1 MKRIL
6 LVLCLVCSPLIAADA
21 KITSLQKLHRLST
34 TDHPVSRQYNYSG
47 RIFMGH
53 KASGRNRSRH
63 AHTRDREVTVPAI
76 LAAAEIEFATHG
88 FTAARTESIA
98 ARANVVKGMIFHY
111 FKNKEG
117 LFEAVLK
124 RAYQPVSEA
133 LDKSLDK
140 NLSATDA
147 LLTFVD
153 RLLTA
158 MAENPL
164 WPSIFMLESIQGGGE
179 HFRKLGMPSL
189 YDRIETLLKKGIA
202 AGEFR
207 KMDPWHGAI
216 NIIGLCG
223 FYFCAAGNMSQ
234 ADKGRNPLDRPSLK
248 RHATEV
254 LAFVSKGVTA
264 KS

>member
-1 MKRIL
+1 MRYVASSGNK
-6 LVLCLVCSPLIAADA
+6 
-21 KITSLQKLHRLST
+21 LQRA
-34 TDHPVSRQYNYSG
+34 Q
-47 RIFMGH
+47 
-53 KASGRNRSRH
+53 
-63 AHTRDREVTVPAI
+63 TRDREITLPAI

-117 LFEAVLK
+117 LFAAVLEQ
-124 RAYQPVSEA
+124 AYLPFSEA
-133 LDKSLDK
+133 LDQSVDE

-147 LLTFVD
+147 LLTFID
-153 RLLTA
+153 RLLAA
-158 MAENPL
+158 MAEKPL
-164 WPSIFMLESIQGGGE
+164 SPAIFVLESIQGRGE

-189 YDRIETLLKKGIA
+189 YSRVESLLKRGIA

-223 FYFCAAGNMSQ
+223 FYYCAAGNISQ
-234 ADKGRNPLDRPSLK
+234 TDKGRDPLNRASIK
-248 RHATEV
+248 RHAAEV
-254 LAFVSKGVTA
+254 LAFVSKGVAA

>member
-1 MKRIL
+1 MGY
-6 LVLCLVCSPLIAADA
+6 SD
-21 KITSLQKLHRLST
+21 KIISRPHRT
-34 TDHPVSRQYNYSG
+34 Q
-47 RIFMGH
+47 
-53 KASGRNRSRH
+53 
-63 AHTRDREVTVPAI
+63 TRDREVTVPAI
-76 LAAAEIEFATHG
+76 LAAAETEFATNG
-88 FTAARTESIA
+88 FAAARTESIA

-117 LFEAVLK
+117 LFEAVLE
-124 RAYQPVSEA
+124 RAYRPFSEA

-140 NLSATDA
+140 NLSASDA

-158 MAENPL
+158 MAEKPL
-164 WPSIFMLESIQGGGE
+164 SPAIFMLESIQGRGE
-179 HFRKLGMPSL
+179 HFRRLGMPSL
-189 YDRIETLLKKGIA
+189 YARVETLLKKGIA

-223 FYFCAAGNMSQ
+223 FYYCAAGNTSKT
-234 ADKGRNPLDRPSLK
+234 DKGADPLDRASLK
-248 RHATEV
+248 RHAAEV
-254 LAFVSKGVTA
+254 LAFVNKGVTA